1 MKTQNFFGMGFKLMI
16 PITTGIIPFG
26 AVVGTLCSE
35 AKFSFFQTL
44 GMNVFVYAGAAQLA
58 AIDLMTRNALG
69 IVVIIS
75 GLVINLRFLLYSAA
89 MSPYLQNSG
98 FISKF
103 FAAHLLTDQS
113 YAVMSANQDKL
124 PTNKNAVAFYFGA
137 SLCMILVW
145 QLSVVAGFIFGN
157 FAPAS
162 WGLDYGVPLSFVA
175 LLIPTLKNKKYV
187 FVAAFSAGVSVLLY
201 SLPFKVGLIV
211 TACLSIMLAAY
222 LSRDKASS

>member
-1 MKTQNFFGMGFKLMI
+1 MKTKFFGQGFKLMI

-35 AKFSFFQTL
+35 AKFSFFQTM
-44 GMNVFVYAGAAQLA
+44 GMNIFVYAGAAQLA
-58 AIDLMTRNALG
+58 AIDLMTRNALSL
-69 IVVIIS
+69 VVIVS

-89 MSPYLQNSG
+89 MAPFLKNSN
-98 FISKF
+98 FLTKLFS
-103 FAAHLLTDQS
+103 AHMLTDQS
-113 YAVMSANQDKL
+113 YAVMSANQERL
-124 PTNKNAVAFYFGA
+124 PTNKDAVNFYFGA

-175 LLIPTLKNKKYV
+175 LLVPTLKNKKYV
-187 FVAAFSAGVSVLLY
+187 VVSVFSAVVSVLLY

-211 TACLSIMLAAY
+211 TACLSIVLAAY
-222 LSRDKASS
+222 LSGKKVSS